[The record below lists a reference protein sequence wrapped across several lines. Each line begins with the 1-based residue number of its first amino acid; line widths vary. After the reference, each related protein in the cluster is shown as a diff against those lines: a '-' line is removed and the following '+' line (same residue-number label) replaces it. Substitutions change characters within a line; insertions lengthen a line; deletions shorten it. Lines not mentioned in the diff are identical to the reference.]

1 VSYLVSALRNAVNA
15 LDKASSSPFKLDKPS
30 NYRSP
35 ASRQEHNPSSSAKL
49 SSRIEMTLSAQP
61 GEINGRQLGASA

>member
-30 NYRSP
+30 PYQSP
-35 ASRQEHNPSSSAKL
+35 ANRHCGKQAAK
-49 SSRIEMTLSAQP
+49 IEMTVSAQP
-61 GEINGRQLGASA
+61 GEINFHQLGASA